1 MKIPYGS
8 IGNSLGGEGGLFAVG
23 VFLAEIVWG
32 VAEVLFYVFAEKRQ
46 VVEVHFCGYFLDALV
61 AVLEQLLYAAHNASG
76 NEVAGGAAALLVA
89 DAGEV
94 FWRHKQL
101 VGKEL
106 HASLVS
112 FVACQKQQEFVEQL
126 IALTQHTAIAL
137 GEVLAHARE
146 QVEGKTFENAHQR
159 FAAVVDLRVLNL
171 KHCQLVVL
179 QHQLALVLRELHHRI

>member
-1 MKIPYGS
+1 MKIPWLNREFAGWR
-8 IGNSLGGEGGLFAVG
+8 GGLFAVG

-46 VVEVHFCGYFLDALV
+46 VVEVHFSGYFLDALV

-76 NEVAGGAAALLVA
+76 YEVAGGAAALLVA

-112 FVACQKQQEFVEQL
+112 FVACQKQQEFVNSL
-126 IALTQHTAIAL
+126 SP
-137 GEVLAHARE
+137 
-146 QVEGKTFENAHQR
+146 
-159 FAAVVDLRVLNL
+159 
-171 KHCQLVVL
+171 
-179 QHQLALVLRELHHRI
+179 